1 MFSRRSMFAGI
12 LAASAARAQ
21 RRAAVATWRPKLGIY
36 CRYSPAN
43 LEFARNEGFTCVQL
57 NVGGA
62 LSPEASPTQL
72 DEVKENIRKSGL
84 SVVALGNS
92 GNHLAAKPAN
102 GPRFQERF
110 ARTLE
115 LAASLNVKYVGTSS
129 GAVPGEPF
137 EKQIPQI
144 VAAYEKTYFP
154 ICEKHGLRILWEP
167 HVNPFNIATGPIGF
181 SALLKA
187 FQDSPFVGIQM
198 DPSHL
203 AWQMIDPAECV
214 REFAG
219 KIFNVH
225 LKDTEILWR
234 VVRRAGIQ
242 PLDGQRWWRFRLPG
256 SGGIDWK
263 AFFAALADTG
273 YSGGMNI
280 ENEDQFTYPNYDG
293 ENFTDSFKAGYRTA
307 HAFLRQL
314 VPSL

>member
-1 MFSRRSMFAGI
+1 MPVSRRDFV
-12 LAASAARAQ
+12 AAAAAQ
-21 RRAAVATWRPKLGIY
+21 LQRPAPSRSWQPKVGIY

-43 LEFARNEGFTCVQL
+43 LEFARGEGFTCVQL
-57 NVGGA
+57 SVGGSMPHDIGA
-62 LSPEASPTQL
+62 RDL
-72 DEVKENIRKSGL
+72 DTVKENIRKSGL
-84 SVVALGNS
+84 SVVALGAS
-92 GNHLAAKPAN
+92 GNHLDPDPGARA
-102 GPRFQERF
+102 RFQERF

-115 LAASLNVKYVGTSS
+115 LAAALNVRYVGTSS

-144 VAAYEKTYFP
+144 VTTYEKRYFP
-154 ICEKHGLRILWEP
+154 ICEKHNLRILWEP
-167 HVNPFNIATGPIGF
+167 HVNPFNIAIGPIGF
-181 SALLKA
+181 SALFQA
-187 FQDSPFVGIQM
+187 FQDSRFVGIQM

-242 PLDGQRWWRFRLPG
+242 PLDRQRWWRFRLPG
-256 SGGIDWK
+256 AGSIDWK
-263 AFFAALADTG
+263 AFFAALADTN
-273 YSGGMNI
+273 YNGGMNI

-293 ENFTDSFKAGYRTA
+293 ENFTASFKAGYRAA
-307 HAFLRQL
+307 HSFLRQL
-314 VPSL
+314 VPSA